1 MRFVATKALLLGAGS
16 LALLI
21 WGCGG
26 GGTASPTVGGT
37 PASAATSA
45 PTSASAATQA
55 SDACTIVTKSDAE
68 TALGEPVGAPKPR
81 SSATSSGCVYTSLSG
96 SARLDID
103 ITRWPDSA
111 AAATKYQTFAN
122 IGQPVAGLGDQARG
136 NTAILAVLKGSV
148 VITVSMPVADKQPDQ
163 FGAMKILAA
172 KVVSKV

>member
-1 MRFVATKALLLGAGS
+1 MGIPDGSWLCGRSGYRVWRYDRVDSNSHARFGV
-16 LALLI
+16 
-21 WGCGG
+21 
-26 GGTASPTVGGT
+26 GT
-37 PASAATSA
+37 PPSST
-45 PTSASAATQA
+45 PASAATQA
-55 SDACTIVTKSDAE
+55 SDACTIVTKADAE

-81 SSATSSGCVYTSLSG
+81 SSATSSGCVYASLSG

-103 ITRWPDSA
+103 ITRWPDPA

-136 NTAILAVLKGSV
+136 NTAILAVQKGSV

-163 FGAMKILAA
+163 FGAMKLLAA